1 MENITRISDL
11 PENITVQI
19 PNSYGNQMSH
29 SQGLQHSQGLPQG
42 MQGLQHS
49 QGLQQSQG
57 LQNGLPQ
64 GLPPA
69 LQPIH
74 TQQGGYEQSTPTNY
88 IPINIHPNPYG
99 ISPQNPIMAP
109 QTGGPL
115 LQGPPLQR
123 QPPQLSEQ
131 HQMELQNMAHHRLP
145 SRDIPIDATGY
156 LNDEQIQ
163 ANYVPKVKLTKD
175 YIKDYEEVTD
185 KKIREHEENKYRENR
200 IDSLLSEFQ
209 VPIFIMILFFFFQ
222 LPIVNSMIFKKFSF
236 LSIYNVDG
244 NFNFYG
250 LLLKSILFGGLYYSI
265 HKAVTFIVEF

>member
-11 PENITVQI
+11 PENITVQM
-19 PNSYGNQMSH
+19 PNSYGGGAINQMQQ
-29 SQGLQHSQGLPQG
+29 QGMQQQGMQQQGLPHG
-42 MQGLQHS
+42 M
-49 QGLQQSQG
+49 
-57 LQNGLPQ
+57 PQ
-64 GLPPA
+64 GLLPA

-109 QTGGPL
+109 QTGGPM
-115 LQGPPLQR
+115 QQQRPP
-123 QPPQLSEQ
+123 LSEQ
-131 HQMELQNMAHHRLP
+131 QQMELQHMAHHRLP

-185 KKIREHEENKYRENR
+185 KKIREHEEKKYRENR

-209 VPIFIMILFFFFQ
+209 VPIFIMILFFLFQ

-236 LSIYNVDG
+236 LSIYNMDG

-265 HKAVTFIVEF
+265 QKAVTLIVEF

>member
-29 SQGLQHSQGLPQG
+29 SQGLPQG
-42 MQGLQHS
+42 MQNQVM
-49 QGLQQSQG
+49 Q
-57 LQNGLPQ
+57 PQ

-109 QTGGPL
+109 QTGGPMQQQGGPL
-115 LQGPPLQR
+115 QQGPPLQR
-123 QPPQLSEQ
+123 QPPPLSEQ

-185 KKIREHEENKYRENR
+185 KKIREHEEKKYRENR

-265 HKAVTFIVEF
+265 HKAVAFIVEF

>member
-19 PNSYGNQMSH
+19 PNSYGGSTNQMQQ
-29 SQGLQHSQGLPQG
+29 QGLQL
-42 MQGLQHS
+42 
-49 QGLQQSQG
+49 QGLQQGFQQGTQQG
-57 LQNGLPQ
+57 LQQGTQQ
-64 GLPPA
+64 GLPHGMPQG

-99 ISPQNPIMAP
+99 ISPQNPILAP
-109 QTGGPL
+109 QTGGP
-115 LQGPPLQR
+115 QQR
-123 QPPQLSEQ
+123 QPPPLSEQ

-145 SRDIPIDATGY
+145 SRDIPIDTAGY

-185 KKIREHEENKYRENR
+185 KKIREHEEKKYRENR

-236 LSIYNVDG
+236 LSIYNMDG

-265 HKAVTFIVEF
+265 QKAVTLIVEF

>member
-19 PNSYGNQMSH
+19 PNSYGNQMQQGFQQGMQQGMP
-29 SQGLQHSQGLPQG
+29 QGLQP
-42 MQGLQHS
+42 
-49 QGLQQSQG
+49 
-57 LQNGLPQ
+57 PQ

-99 ISPQNPIMAP
+99 ISPQNPIMSP
-109 QTGGPL
+109 QQGGPMQQ
-115 LQGPPLQR
+115 QGGPQQR
-123 QPPQLSEQ
+123 QTPPLSEQ

-156 LNDEQIQ
+156 LNDEQVQ

-185 KKIREHEENKYRENR
+185 KKIREHEEKKYRENR

-236 LSIYNVDG
+236 LSIYNMDG

-265 HKAVTFIVEF
+265 QKSVTFIVEF

>member
-19 PNSYGNQMSH
+19 PNSYGGATNQM
-29 SQGLQHSQGLPQG
+29 QQGLPQG
-42 MQGLQHS
+42 F
-49 QGLQQSQG
+49 QSQG
-57 LQNGLPQ
+57 LQPPQ
-64 GLPPA
+64 GLPAA

-74 TQQGGYEQSTPTNY
+74 TQQGGYEQNTPTNY

-109 QTGGPL
+109 QQGAHMQRTGV
-115 LQGPPLQR
+115 PPQQHQR
-123 QPPQLSEQ
+123 QAPQLSEQ

-163 ANYVPKVKLTKD
+163 ANYVPKAKLTKD

-185 KKIREHEENKYRENR
+185 KKIREHEEKKYREKR

-222 LPIVNSMIFKKFSF
+222 LPIINTVIFKKFSF

-265 HKAVTFIVEF
+265 QKTVSFIVEF

>member
-19 PNSYGNQMSH
+19 PNSYGNQMQQ
-29 SQGLQHSQGLPQG
+29 SQGLQQGLPQG
-42 MQGLQHS
+42 MQN
-49 QGLQQSQG
+49 QGMQNQGMQQGMQ
-57 LQNGLPQ
+57 PQ

-109 QTGGPL
+109 QSGGPL
-115 LQGPPLQR
+115 QQMHQQGGPLQR

-145 SRDIPIDATGY
+145 SRDIPIDTTGY

-185 KKIREHEENKYRENR
+185 KKIREHEEKKYRENR

-265 HKAVTFIVEF
+265 HKAVAFIVEF

>member
-19 PNSYGNQMSH
+19 PNSYGGATNQMQ
-29 SQGLQHSQGLPQG
+29 QGLPQGMQQGFQQGTQQGLPQG
-42 MQGLQHS
+42 MQGLQS
-49 QGLQQSQG
+49 PP
-57 LQNGLPQ
+57 GLPA
-64 GLPPA
+64 A

-74 TQQGGYEQSTPTNY
+74 TQQGGYEQSAPTNY

-99 ISPQNPIMAP
+99 ISPQNPIMSP
-109 QTGGPL
+109 QSGGSLP
-115 LQGPPLQR
+115 QQR
-123 QPPQLSEQ
+123 QPPPLSEQ
-131 HQMELQNMAHHRLP
+131 QQMELQNMAHHRLP

-156 LNDEQIQ
+156 LNDEQVQ

-185 KKIREHEENKYRENR
+185 KKIREHEEKKYRENR
-200 IDSLLSEFQ
+200 VDSLLSEFQ
-209 VPIFIMILFFFFQ
+209 VPIFIMILFFLFQ

-250 LLLKSILFGGLYYSI
+250 LLLKSILFGSLYYSI
-265 HKAVTFIVEF
+265 HKAVAFIVEF

>member
-19 PNSYGNQMSH
+19 PNSYGGANQMP
-29 SQGLQHSQGLPQG
+29 QGLQHG
-42 MQGLQHS
+42 MQ
-49 QGLQQSQG
+49 QGLQQGMPQG
-57 LQNGLPQ
+57 LQPQ
-64 GLPPA
+64 GLPTA
-69 LQPIH
+69 LQPIN
-74 TQQGGYEQSTPTNY
+74 TQQGGFEQNTPTNY

-99 ISPQNPIMAP
+99 ISPQNPIMSP
-109 QTGGPL
+109 QTGV
-115 LQGPPLQR
+115 PLQQQGVPLQQMQQQR
-123 QPPQLSEQ
+123 QIQQLSEQ
-131 HQMELQNMAHHRLP
+131 QQMELQNMAHHRLP

-156 LNDEQIQ
+156 LNDEQVQ

-175 YIKDYEEVTD
+175 YIKDYEDVTD
-185 KKIREHEENKYRENR
+185 KKIREHEEKKYRENR

-209 VPIFIMILFFFFQ
+209 VPIFIMILFFLFQ
-222 LPIVNSMIFKKFSF
+222 LPIINTMIFKKFSF

-265 HKAVTFIVEF
+265 HKTVSFIVEF